1 MGFSV
6 SKVDAFVCRED
17 LNDPH
22 AAAMWDLAISKV
34 ASRLRKD
41 LNDPH
46 AAAMWDLKISGI
58 DALVGRKGLNDPH
71 AAAMWDLKTRG

>member
-1 MGFSV
+1 
-6 SKVDAFVCRED
+6 
-17 LNDPH
+17 
-22 AAAMWDLAISKV
+22 MWDLAISKV